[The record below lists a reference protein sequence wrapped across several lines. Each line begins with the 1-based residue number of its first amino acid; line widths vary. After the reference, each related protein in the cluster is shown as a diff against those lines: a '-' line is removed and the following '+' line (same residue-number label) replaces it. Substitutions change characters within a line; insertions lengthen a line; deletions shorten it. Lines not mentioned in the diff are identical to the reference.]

1 MTREAEK
8 RETRLKD
15 DKEKLRLQQEQT
27 LGTLDTRSDA
37 MMEKR
42 SQATMDRLDG
52 ILGDK
57 SGSRNR
63 GATSRE
69 PNREPRVNF
78 NKYPNRGRTYESTR
92 GRGNSSNYVTGKKS
106 RGAQRIS

>member
-52 ILGDK
+52 IL
-57 SGSRNR
+57 
-63 GATSRE
+63 
-69 PNREPRVNF
+69 
-78 NKYPNRGRTYESTR
+78 
-92 GRGNSSNYVTGKKS
+92 
-106 RGAQRIS
+106 